1 MAVRVTISQ
10 SSARRSGNP
19 RLAVYTPSQ
28 SLVFTT
34 RFAPREVNYSG
45 YEATYSEIARPDRKP
60 ILSRAGSSL
69 RKVSMSIFV
78 GSTDAEE
85 SVDADLKV
93 LEDMAESRVPLTLEY
108 DPRTYGQ
115 WSITALSYTSVERR
129 NDTDEITRANVDIE
143 FTEITT
149 DAEVTINSVL
159 SNKRPRTF
167 TPNKRTSMQQIA
179 KRFYGTSNI
188 KIVRAIANYNNIK
201 NLRRIPPGKVIRLP

>member
-167 TPNKRTSMQQIA
+167 TPNKRMSMQQIA

-188 KIVRAIANYNNIK
+188 RIVRAIANYNNIK

>member
-115 WSITALSYTSVERR
+115 WSITSLSYTSVERR
-129 NDTDEITRANVDIE
+129 NDTDEITRANVDVE

-167 TPNKRTSMQQIA
+167 TPNKRMSMQQIA

-188 KIVRAIANYNNIK
+188 RIVRAIANYNNIK